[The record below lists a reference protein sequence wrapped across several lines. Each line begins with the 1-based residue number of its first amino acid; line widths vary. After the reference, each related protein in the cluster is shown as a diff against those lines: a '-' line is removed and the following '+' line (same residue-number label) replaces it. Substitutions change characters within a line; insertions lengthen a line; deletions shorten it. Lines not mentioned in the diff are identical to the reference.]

1 MTGASNRNWFLH
13 LGYYRPHPP
22 FIAPEPYNTMYDP
35 AAMAPPVRAAT
46 AGAAA
51 ASHPLHKFYI
61 DNINQRG
68 FFQGADGL
76 GSAMDEEAVRVM
88 RATYFGLMPAIDD
101 HLGRVF
107 DFLKHTGQWDD
118 TLIVFTSD

>member
-51 ASHPLHKFYI
+51 ARHPLQKFYI
-61 DNINQRG
+61 TNIR
-68 FFQGADGL
+68 
-76 GSAMDEEAVRVM
+76 SEERPVGNACVSTCRS
-88 RATYFGLMPAIDD
+88 RWSLSHEKKKPYITTLM
-101 HLGRVF
+101 
-107 DFLKHTGQWDD
+107 
-118 TLIVFTSD
+118 TL

>member
-1 MTGASNRNWFLH
+1 MDVIVFTICSCYLFCCLFVFFLMIR
-13 LGYYRPHPP
+13 RPPRSTRTDTLFPYTTLFRSPP

-68 FFQGADGL
+68 FFQGDRKSTRL
-76 GSAMDEEAVRVM
+76 NSS
-88 RATYFGLMPAIDD
+88 
-101 HLGRVF
+101 H
-107 DFLKHTGQWDD
+107 
-118 TLIVFTSD
+118 

>member
-1 MTGASNRNWFLH
+1 
-13 LGYYRPHPP
+13 
-22 FIAPEPYNTMYDP
+22 MYDP

-88 RATYFGLMPAIDD
+88 RATYFGLMTEIDD

-107 DFLKHTGQWDD
+107 DFLLQTAQWDD
-118 TLIVFTSD
+118 TLIVFTCDHGEQLGDHYLPGKTGRAHACTPAPHAP

>member
-51 ASHPLHKFYI
+51 AGHPLHKFYI

-76 GSAMDEEAVRVM
+76 GSAMGEEEIGRASGRERVCQ
-88 RATYFGLMPAIDD
+88 Y
-101 HLGRVF
+101 V
-107 DFLKHTGQWDD
+107 
-118 TLIVFTSD
+118 